1 MERDLEPWK
10 ADLNIWAMRFQT
22 LVTKPDGTDP
32 SLGKCADLPNVEFE
46 YQWPAPS
53 GVIEAHCERI
63 QLIGDGGLP
72 KP

>member
-53 GVIEAHCERI
+53 GVI
-63 QLIGDGGLP
+63 
-72 KP
+72 